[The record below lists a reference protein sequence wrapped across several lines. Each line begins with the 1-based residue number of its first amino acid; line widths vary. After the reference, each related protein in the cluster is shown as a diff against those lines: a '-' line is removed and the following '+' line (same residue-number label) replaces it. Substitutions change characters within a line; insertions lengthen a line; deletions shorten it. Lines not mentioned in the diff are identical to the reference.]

1 MRINDFKAILKGGG
15 MLRGVLFSGA
25 VAAYGQ
31 QQINLTAAPAT
42 VTLPDGSQVPMWG
55 YSCGNGSSRD
65 RRRLAPS

>member
-1 MRINDFKAILKGGG
+1 
-15 MLRGVLFSGA
+15 MLRGCFFLRA

-42 VTLPDGSQVPMWG
+42 VTLPDGSQVPMWATVAAR
-55 YSCGNGSSRD
+55 SSRD